1 MIVCDLILLLSVHL
15 YEFQIV
21 ISFFQ
26 LFRLTIPQNLLFIFM
41 QLFYFLEEISFA
53 RLKAFLAL
61 RFFHLCLVNYSHNL
75 LLTLDKLA
83 YVLKSNFLK

>member
-1 MIVCDLILLLSVHL
+1 MIVCDFILFLSVHL
-15 YEFQIV
+15 YELKIV
-21 ISFFQ
+21 ISFIQ

-41 QLFYFLEEISFA
+41 QLFYFLEENSFA
-53 RLKAFLAL
+53 HLIALLAL
-61 RFFHLCLVNYSHNL
+61 IFFHLWLVNYSHNL